1 MKTEYD
7 FSNAK
12 RGAAV
17 QPRSNTTLINFR
29 IEDEILDWF
38 QEQINQTGGG
48 NYQTLMNDALREY
61 IEHRDHALEG
71 ALRRVIREEL
81 QTIAR

>member
-1 MKTEYD
+1 MKAEYD

-38 QEQINQTGGG
+38 QEQMNQAGGG
-48 NYQTLMNDALREY
+48 DFTELMNDVLRDY
-61 IEHRDHALEG
+61 V
-71 ALRRVIREEL
+71 RR
-81 QTIAR
+81 QPSPARVS